1 MKSKPISNLIIL
13 ATLLLFLFS
22 GTVCLCS
29 DAQQLSFQP
38 DVLQVKR
45 LSRSLSL
52 LKSATETHHPEVRI
66 MIYGQSHSLG
76 EWPVYLIDNIQR
88 TYPHAR
94 IVWTNKSVVAFSSM
108 LLSRSVKADVIPWQ
122 PDVLFLHCLG
132 DDRGDYHNLYS
143 TISKFCT
150 ADVIVQADHVNTAGG
165 ALESLDVSEIG
176 PDSKP
181 VLRNYFW
188 LPEIVNQYK
197 FCWADIRTPWKEY
210 LISNKL
216 FYLDLLRDGFHVNDR
231 GHHLTADLLSQFLI
245 PRSDVELVDPLNYPK
260 VRTLELKKEIVA
272 NGNNLPVRFTG
283 NRVDVIYDETEPTN
297 APVYEYTLDNKTPD
311 QVQSLYD
318 FDRASFTCGLPW
330 PGILAADHV
339 SMPFEERWTIYT
351 KSISL
356 VTGQVFFSVE
366 GSKTGP
372 DGDGSNFFFPFVSN
386 SGRLKIEPQAFMQG
400 LAYMYSQQ
408 EPPADWKITVDCV
421 LRAVRS
427 FRPRPWLD
435 KSAEV
440 SETLFLSSDDQTHE
454 LDIKSKVAGIAGI
467 KALRV
472 FSPSGQAAIEILV
485 PPVSFG
491 LVAEMRGDQIVIS
504 WPEIIGSGRLQVSKN
519 VGDSAVWSSVNTTPD
534 LKNHRFEIIVSAGLA
549 DRLFYR
555 ISQ

>member
-1 MKSKPISNLIIL
+1 MKNKLFPNFIIL
-13 ATLLLFLFS
+13 KTLFLFLFS
-22 GTVCLCS
+22 ATVCFCN
-29 DAQQLSFQP
+29 DGKQPSFQP
-38 DVLQVKR
+38 DVLQVKQ
-45 LSRSLSL
+45 LSRSISL
-52 LKSATETHHPEVRI
+52 LRSATETYHPEVRI

-76 EWPVYLIDNIQR
+76 EWPGYLIDNIKR
-88 TYPHAR
+88 AYPHAR

-108 LLSRSVKADVIPWQ
+108 LLSRSVKADVVPWQ
-122 PDVLFLHCLG
+122 PDLLFLHCLG
-132 DDRGDYHNLYS
+132 DDRGDYFRLYS

-150 ADVIVQADHVNTAGG
+150 SDVVVQADHVNTAGG

-188 LPEIVNQYK
+188 LPEIVNQYN

-210 LISNKL
+210 LISNNI

-260 VRTLELKKEIVA
+260 VRTLELKKGIVA
-272 NGNNLPVRFTG
+272 NGNHLPVRFTG
-283 NRVDVIYDETEPTN
+283 NRVDVIYDETESTN

-339 SMPFEERWTIYT
+339 AMPVEEQWTIYT

-372 DGDGSNFFFPFVSN
+372 DGESSNFFFPFVSN
-386 SGRLKIEPQAFMQG
+386 SQRLKIEPQAFMQG

-427 FRPRPWLD
+427 FQPRPWLE
-435 KSAEV
+435 KSTEV
-440 SETLFLSSDDQTHE
+440 SETLFLSSDDQKHE
-454 LDIKSKVAGIAGI
+454 LDIISKVAGISGI

-472 FSPSGQAAIEILV
+472 FSPSGQASIEILE
-485 PPVSFG
+485 PPVSAS
-491 LVAEMRGDQIVIS
+491 LLAEMRGDQVVIS
-504 WPEIIGSGRLQVSKN
+504 WPESIGGGRLQVSTN
-519 VGDSAVWSSVNTTPD
+519 IGEAAVWSSVNASPD
-534 LKNHRFEIIVSAGLA
+534 LKNHRFEFIVSAGMV
-549 DRLFYR
+549 DRQFYR